1 MGMSNSSVVE
11 GAVVRHFAISAPVKV
26 TAGSAFIFTVTAQ
39 DQFNNTVIGYIG
51 TVHFT
56 TSAAKAVLP
65 ANYTFTGADAG
76 VHTFSAILRSAGT
89 QSITATDTTNSSITG
104 SQSGIV
110 VNPGAPYKL
119 AIARFPYK
127 PTAGV

>member
-65 ANYTFTGADAG
+65 ANYTFTGVDAG
-76 VHTFSAILRSAGT
+76 THTFSAILRSAGT
-89 QSITATDTTNSSITG
+89 QSITTTATMSSSIFDSKTG
-104 SQSGIV
+104 VV
-110 VNPGAPYKL
+110 VNPAPNHPFVVS
-119 AIARFPYK
+119 RCPSP
-127 PTAGV
+127 PTSG